1 MQRKPITTMERLF
14 EALEQYDIEHGEDN
28 VIYDGCCCTIKTLYK
43 CYVLK
48 KRNSD
53 LYFLYGAL
61 YGLCAAGFITGHER
75 VTLSNILFD
84 L

>member
-1 MQRKPITTMERLF
+1 MQRKPITTMEGLF
-14 EALEQYDIEHGEDN
+14 ETLEQYGIERGEDN
-28 VIYDGCCCTIKTLYK
+28 VIYDGCCGTIKPLYK

-48 KRNSD
+48 KCNSD

-61 YGLCAAGFITGHER
+61 YGLCAAGFITLYER
-75 VTLSNILFD
+75 ETLSDILFD